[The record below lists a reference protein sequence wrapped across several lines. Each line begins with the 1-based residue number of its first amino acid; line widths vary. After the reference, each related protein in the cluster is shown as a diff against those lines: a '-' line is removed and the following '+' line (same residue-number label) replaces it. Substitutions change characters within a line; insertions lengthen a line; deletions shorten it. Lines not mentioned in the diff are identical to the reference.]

1 MDPALYS
8 PLPDDWTVGVADI
21 VESTKAIANQ
31 RYKAVNMAGASV
43 IAAVTN
49 ALEGREFPFVFGGDG
64 ASFAVSPDDLER
76 AREALAATA
85 IWVEEDLNL
94 VMRVALVPV
103 PAVRAQGLDV
113 RVARFGPSPNLSYAM
128 FSGGGLGW
136 ADAAMKRG
144 EFAVPAAPPGTQPD
158 LSGLSCRFEEIP
170 STRGLILSV
179 LVVPAQGADPPAF
192 RKVIEDIIALV
203 ERSPDAGRPV
213 PPGGPPLRWP
223 PAGVEYEARAARGG
237 PLLKRRAVVLAVT
250 LWAYVV
256 HALRHQVGN
265 FVPKNYV
272 QQVVEN
278 SDFRKYDDGLRMIL
292 DCTRGTGARADAAS
306 REGRVRGDRALRP
319 APAGCGDDDLLH
331 AVGDAQRP
339 RPLHRR
345 RPRRLCLG
353 GDGAEGDGGL
363 IEADRLETLA
373 CRSRVQVSPPQSAP
387 TQPSTSQR
395 IRTRHRDAAGVAG
408 AVIGVVDLARPF
420 VRTGGLH
427 AAEQRQADHR
437 PLLQRRIGILVVDLG
452 LAGGGID
459 RVLEADDHAAD
470 AAAAFADLHPRVAG
484 LRQPDA
490 GRLTGALRASRW
502 GGQQCRRDRD
512 DESRIC
518 KP

>member
-1 MDPALYS
+1 MTTPDGTDIFYGSIPVFRGFGSLMDPAMYA
-8 PLPDDWTVGVADI
+8 PLPDDWTIGVADI

-64 ASFAVSPDDLER
+64 ASFAVSPNDLER

-85 IWVEEDLNL
+85 IWVEESLNL
-94 VMRVALVPV
+94 AMRVALVPV
-103 PAVRAQGLDV
+103 RAVRAQGLDV

-144 EFAVPAAPPGTQPD
+144 EFAVPPAAPGTQPD

-179 LVVPAQGADPPAF
+179 LVVSASDADPRAF
-192 RKVIEDIIALV
+192 RKVIEDIIRLA
-203 ERSPDAGRPV
+203 EKSPDAGRPV

-237 PLLKRRAVVLAVT
+237 PLLKRRGVVLAVT

-256 HALRHQVGN
+256 MRLGIKVGN

-292 DCTRGTGARADAAS
+292 DCTEELERALAELLAKAASERVVRYGLHRQDAAMMTCFTPSVMRSDHVHFIDGARGGYASAAT
-306 REGRVRGDRALRP
+306 ALK
-319 APAGCGDDDLLH
+319 AM
-331 AVGDAQRP
+331 
-339 RPLHRR
+339 
-345 RPRRLCLG
+345 
-353 GDGAEGDGGL
+353 
-363 IEADRLETLA
+363 
-373 CRSRVQVSPPQSAP
+373 
-387 TQPSTSQR
+387 
-395 IRTRHRDAAGVAG
+395 AA
-408 AVIGVVDLARPF
+408 
-420 VRTGGLH
+420 
-427 AAEQRQADHR
+427 
-437 PLLQRRIGILVVDLG
+437 
-452 LAGGGID
+452 
-459 RVLEADDHAAD
+459 
-470 AAAAFADLHPRVAG
+470 
-484 LRQPDA
+484 
-490 GRLTGALRASRW
+490 
-502 GGQQCRRDRD
+502 
-512 DESRIC
+512 
-518 KP
+518 

>member
-1 MDPALYS
+1 MTTPDGTDIFYGSIPVFRGFGSLMDPAMYA
-8 PLPDDWTVGVADI
+8 PLPDDWTIGVADI

-64 ASFAVSPDDLER
+64 ASFAVSPNDLER

-85 IWVEEDLNL
+85 IWVEESLNL
-94 VMRVALVPV
+94 AMRVALVPV
-103 PAVRAQGLDV
+103 RAVRAQGLDV

-144 EFAVPAAPPGTQPD
+144 EFAVPPAAPGTQPD

-179 LVVPAQGADPPAF
+179 LVVPASDADPRAF
-192 RKVIEDIIALV
+192 RKVIEDIIRLV
-203 ERSPDAGRPV
+203 EKSPDAGRPV

-237 PLLKRRAVVLAVT
+237 PLLKRRGVVLAVT

-256 HALRHQVGN
+256 MRLGIKVGN

-292 DCTRGTGARADAAS
+292 DCTEELERALAELLAKAASERVVRYGLHRQDAAMMTCFTPSVMRSDHVHFIDGARGGYASAAT
-306 REGRVRGDRALRP
+306 ALK
-319 APAGCGDDDLLH
+319 AM
-331 AVGDAQRP
+331 
-339 RPLHRR
+339 
-345 RPRRLCLG
+345 
-353 GDGAEGDGGL
+353 
-363 IEADRLETLA
+363 
-373 CRSRVQVSPPQSAP
+373 
-387 TQPSTSQR
+387 
-395 IRTRHRDAAGVAG
+395 AA
-408 AVIGVVDLARPF
+408 
-420 VRTGGLH
+420 
-427 AAEQRQADHR
+427 
-437 PLLQRRIGILVVDLG
+437 
-452 LAGGGID
+452 
-459 RVLEADDHAAD
+459 
-470 AAAAFADLHPRVAG
+470 
-484 LRQPDA
+484 
-490 GRLTGALRASRW
+490 
-502 GGQQCRRDRD
+502 
-512 DESRIC
+512 
-518 KP
+518 